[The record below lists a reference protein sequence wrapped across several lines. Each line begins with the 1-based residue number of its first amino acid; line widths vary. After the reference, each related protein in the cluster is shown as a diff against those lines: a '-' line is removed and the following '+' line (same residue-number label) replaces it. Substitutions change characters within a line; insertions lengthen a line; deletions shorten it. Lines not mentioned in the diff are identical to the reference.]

1 MVTGVQQDEGSD
13 DDGATAD
20 DKVGVTP
27 TVMLCLQGADNG
39 SVWRQALVT
48 ANITAGLQV
57 Q

>member
-1 MVTGVQQDEGSD
+1 MTGVQQDEGGD
-13 DDGATAD
+13 DDGATDD
-20 DKVGVTP
+20 DKVSVTP
-27 TVMLCLQGADNG
+27 TAMLCLQGADNG